1 MLLSTKN
8 VAMYAAIRPNKTKS
22 MVATNPWKEL
32 FATSLNVLFANL
44 HPTEAPKIN
53 KQKFIDA
60 SGNLYVAMSDICKTP
75 LATSVPDNSAA
86 GTLNLSKKNMNTN
99 ETIINIIN
107 SQWFWDM

>member
-8 VAMYAAIRPNKTKS
+8 VATYAAIRPNKTKS
-22 MVATNPWKEL
+22 MVATNPCKEL

-60 SGNLYVAMSDICKTP
+60 SGNLYDAMSDICKTP

-107 SQWFWDM
+107 SQ